1 MICDKQ
7 PRRKLYLI
15 FKWHCTV
22 TVFKSESK
30 IVVLNSHDRLAK
42 DVYLQVVVLAPKN
55 KPKSDLMNKDL
66 LMKLTGTVSVT
77 KSQRKKTY
85 ETSEKAW
92 DRQKKIC
99 KNRNRLLVLQQIQKK
114 PNILHVEINLHW
126 NNLRMQ
132 KIDYRIT

>member
-42 DVYLQVVVLAPKN
+42 DVYLQVVVLAPNN